1 MSIKQYLTPKKA
13 IITQKK
19 ELVLGIDEMWSFV
32 GSKRNKVWIWLA
44 IASLTKEIVG
54 IHVGS
59 RERIAAR
66 QLWESL
72 PPVYG
77 QCATCYTDFWEAYE
91 GILPEIKR

>member
-1 MSIKQYLTPKKA
+1 MTPQKA

-66 QLWESL
+66 QLWESSTSL
-72 PPVYG
+72 WSM
-77 QCATCYTDFWEAYE
+77 C
-91 GILPEIKR
+91 

>member
-1 MSIKQYLTPKKA
+1 MTPKKA

-19 ELVLGIDEMWSFV
+19 ELVLGIEEMWYFV

-72 PPVYG
+72 HQFMVNVLLVIQIFGKLMKEFY
-77 QCATCYTDFWEAYE
+77 Q
-91 GILPEIKR
+91 K

>member
-1 MSIKQYLTPKKA
+1 MTPQKA

-66 QLWESL
+66 QLWEYSHQFMVNL
-72 PPVYG
+72 LLVIQIFGKLMKEFY
-77 QCATCYTDFWEAYE
+77 Q
-91 GILPEIKR
+91 K

>member
-1 MSIKQYLTPKKA
+1 
-13 IITQKK
+13 
-19 ELVLGIDEMWSFV
+19 MWSFV
-32 GSKRNKVWIWLA
+32 GSKRNKVWIWLS

-72 PPVYG
+72 HQFMVNVLLLYR
-77 QCATCYTDFWEAYE
+77 FLES
-91 GILPEIKR
+91 L

>member
-1 MSIKQYLTPKKA
+1 MNLIFRGAQHYVNQKNYLTPQKA

-66 QLWESL
+66 QLWESSTSL
-72 PPVYG
+72 WSM
-77 QCATCYTDFWEAYE
+77 C
-91 GILPEIKR
+91 